1 MKAKE
6 QHNVYAQ
13 QVERLRA
20 EKVELNKEIKATET
34 KAYKAFCKTAKV
46 ENMNERNKE
55 CIKSGENGNILRK
68 KKERMH

>member
-46 ENMNERNKE
+46 ENVNEYEELLYFNTE
-55 CIKSGENGNILRK
+55 SSE
-68 KKERMH
+68 